1 MTHKTHVTFSINA
14 FLLPVVSYAYLT
26 NNSID
31 IVQFNAVASGVVLG
45 SLLPDIDEPQSRIGK
60 RTMGISNI
68 IKAIFGHRGA
78 THYLIAPLIILLL
91 ALFVYQSNQ
100 IYGLFTL
107 GVSYGYLFH
116 LFGDMMTISG
126 IRRFFYPFGK
136 KKPYWIL
143 PKKLRFYTNSFKEHV
158 LNAALTALLGG
169 QIYLLYILEGFK

>member
-1 MTHKTHVTFSINA
+1 MTHKTHVSFSTNA
-14 FLLPVVSYAYLT
+14 LLIPMTCYVYLT

-31 IVQFNAVASGVVLG
+31 IIQFNTVASGVVLG

-78 THYLIAPLIILLL
+78 THYLIAPSIILLL
-91 ALFVYQSNQ
+91 AIFVYQSNQ
-100 IYGLFTL
+100 VYGLFAL

-116 LFGDMMTISG
+116 LFGDMMTIGG